1 MSQPVTI
8 LGLEGSAN
16 KIGIGIN
23 CDGVV
28 LSNPRRTYCP
38 PPGEGFLPRDTA
50 KHHQKC
56 VLAVLKEALEEAK
69 MTKDQIDAIAYTKG
83 PGTNKHVDLSEK

>member
-1 MSQPVTI
+1 MSKPVTI

-16 KIGIGIN
+16 KIGVGILR
-23 CDGVV
+23 DGEV

-50 KHHQKC
+50 QHHQKC
-56 VLAVLKEALEEAK
+56 VLIVLKEALEEAK
-69 MTKDQIDAIAYTKG
+69 VTKEDIDAIAYTKG
-83 PGTNKHVDLSEK
+83 PGKS